1 MYRTSPSIGA
11 LIGLLQTQQARF
23 DAFLTLLTR
32 EREAIK
38 SLAPTSLVELSQAKL
53 ALLEEIQRLEEQR
66 AEMLVRIA
74 GNWAVPTDSLSLRAI
89 AERVGP
95 RESAILLRL
104 KEQLQKAVTAIRE
117 ATGLNEV
124 LLTRSLEFLSEG
136 LGMWRSAPK
145 SSSLYSSHGSL
156 RAGHQQGALVR
167 QKG

>member
-11 LIGLLQTQQARF
+11 FIGLLQNQQARF
-23 DAFLTLLTR
+23 DAFLALLTR
-32 EREAIK
+32 ERDAIK

-53 ALLEEIQRLEEQR
+53 TLLEDIQRLEEQR
-66 AEMLVRIA
+66 AETLTRIA
-74 GNWAVPTDSLSLRAI
+74 GSWDVPGDTLTLCGI

-104 KEQLQKAVTAIRE
+104 REQLQKAVAAIRE
-117 ATGLNEV
+117 ASSFNAA

-136 LGMWRSAPK
+136 LNVWRSAPK
-145 SSSLYSSHGSL
+145 SSSLYSSHGNLST
-156 RAGHQQGALVR
+156 GHHQGTLVR

>member
-23 DAFLTLLTR
+23 DAFLALLAR

-38 SLAPTSLVELSQAKL
+38 SLAPTPLVELSQAKL
-53 ALLEEIQRLEEQR
+53 TLLEEIQRLEEQR
-66 AEMLVRIA
+66 AEMLTRIA
-74 GNWAVPTDSLSLRAI
+74 GTWAVPADSLTLRAI

-95 RESAILLRL
+95 IESARLLRL
-104 KEQLQKAVTAIRE
+104 REDLHKAVAAIRE

-124 LLTRSLEFLSEG
+124 LLARSLEFLSEG
-136 LGMWRSAPK
+136 LGVWRSAPK
-145 SSSLYSSHGSL
+145 ASSLYSSHGNL
-156 RAGHQQGALVR
+156 RSGHQQGTLVR

>member
-11 LIGLLQTQQARF
+11 LISLLQTQQARF
-23 DAFLTLLTR
+23 DAFLALLTR

-38 SLAPTSLVELSQAKL
+38 FLAPAPLVELSQAKL
-53 ALLEEIQRLEEQR
+53 SLLEDIQRLEEQR
-66 AEMLVRIA
+66 GEMLARI
-74 GNWAVPTDSLSLRAI
+74 GDSWAVPTDSLTLHAI

-95 RESAILLRL
+95 RESTMLLRL
-104 KEQLQKAVTAIRE
+104 RDQLQKAVTAIRE

-136 LGMWRSAPK
+136 LGVWRSAPK
-145 SSSLYSSHGSL
+145 SSSLYSSHGCL
-156 RAGHQQGALVR
+156 RAGHQQGTLVR